1 MTSQCFNVNIF
12 TRPHPRTRQSMKS
25 KSISL
30 TVCLSIAKILEKV
43 VRDRVIKYIDRVKI
57 LNKSQ
62 FGFRSKHSTNH
73 AIINLTESTIES
85 LEKGMKVGGTYLDIA
100 KAFDCVNHDILL
112 RKLEYYGFRA
122 NTLMWF
128 ESYLKNRKQ
137 YVSIRQQCSDMYELK
152 WGIPQGGTLAPILF
166 ILFINDITSSSEKF
180 DFSIYADDTCLIL
193 GIEHSSYNETM
204 KYQSSRLV

>member
-1 MTSQCFNVNIF
+1 MVSIINRSMRSGHVPKAMKVGKQIPVHKGGEICIKNY
-12 TRPHPRTRQSMKS
+12 RP
-25 KSISL
+25 I

-73 AIINLTESTIES
+73 AMISLTESSIES

-100 KAFDCVNHDILL
+100 KAFDCVNHDIILL

-122 NTLMWF
+122 NTLMRF

-137 YVSIRQQCSDMYELK
+137 YVSIRQQCSDMYELN
-152 WGIPQGGTLAPILF
+152 WGISQGGTLAPILF
-166 ILFINDITSSSEKF
+166 ILFMNDITSSSEKF
-180 DFSIYADDTCLIL
+180 DFSIYADD
-193 GIEHSSYNETM
+193 
-204 KYQSSRLV
+204 